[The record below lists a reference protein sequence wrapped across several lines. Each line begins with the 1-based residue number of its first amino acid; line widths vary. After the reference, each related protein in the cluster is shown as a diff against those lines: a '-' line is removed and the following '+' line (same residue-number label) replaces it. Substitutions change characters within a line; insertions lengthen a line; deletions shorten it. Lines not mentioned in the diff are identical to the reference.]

1 MNYTFG
7 AQKMEYNSK
16 AKENTKTWE
25 SPKYLE
31 GKKKAIELIDKT
43 EYGLT
48 EADFWILKTYSAKV
62 ITYAGLIISHN
73 GCLKI
78 NDKLAAEAK
87 FVPSCVSWVRNGAGD
102 LVLQYLNDK
111 QGLLEFGE
119 ASIKNCTNAYP
130 FAMVLKRLQD
140 RVILKNSKI
149 AFSGI
154 MSETESEEFKRTEG
168 PDRPDRP
175 EREERAKA
183 AKPDNL
189 ITEEQI
195 AELEALGCDLKR
207 VAAAYKVTN
216 IREMTT
222 AQAER
227 AIDRKKGAL
236 NK

>member
-16 AKENTKTWE
+16 AEANTKTWE
-25 SPKYLE
+25 SPKFLE

-48 EADFWILKTYSAKV
+48 EADFWILKTYSAKTV
-62 ITYAGLIISHN
+62 TYAGLIISHN

-154 MSETESEEFKRTEG
+154 MSEVESEEFKRTES
-168 PDRPDRP
+168 P
-175 EREERAKA
+175 EREEQEKA
-183 AKPDNL
+183 DNL
-189 ITEEQI
+189 ITDEQI

-207 VAAAYKVTN
+207 VAAAYKVTD
-216 IREMTT
+216 IHEMTSE
-222 AQAER
+222 QAER

>member
-1 MNYTFG
+1 MNYTKRKK
-7 AQKMEYNSK
+7 KMEYNSK
-16 AKENTKTWE
+16 AGANTKTWE
-25 SPKYLE
+25 SPKFLE
-31 GKKKAIELIDKT
+31 GKKKAVEIIDKT

-48 EADFWILKTYSAKV
+48 EADFWILKTYSAKTV
-62 ITYAGLIISHN
+62 TYAGLIISHN

-87 FVPSCVSWVRNGAGD
+87 FVPSRVSWVRNGAGD
-102 LVLQYLNDK
+102 LVLQYLHDK

-119 ASIKNCTNAYP
+119 ASIKNCTNASP

-154 MSETESEEFKRTEG
+154 MSEVESEEFKRTE
-168 PDRPDRP
+168 
-175 EREERAKA
+175 REDQEKA
-183 AKPDNL
+183 DNL
-189 ITEEQI
+189 ITDEQI
-195 AELEALGCDLKR
+195 AELEALGCDFKR
-207 VAAAYKVTN
+207 VAAAYKVTD
-216 IREMTT
+216 IHEMTSE
-222 AQAER
+222 QAER

>member
-16 AKENTKTWE
+16 AGANTKTWE

-48 EADFWILKTYSAKV
+48 EADFWILKTYSAKTV
-62 ITYAGLIISHN
+62 TYAGLIISHN

-111 QGLLEFGE
+111 QGILEFGE

-154 MSETESEEFKRTEG
+154 MSEVESDEFKRTES
-168 PDRPDRP
+168 PERP
-175 EREERAKA
+175 EREERAK
-183 AKPDNL
+183 DL

-207 VAAAYKVTN
+207 VAAAYKVTD
-216 IREMTT
+216 IREMTS

>member
-7 AQKMEYNSK
+7 AQKIEYNSK
-16 AKENTKTWE
+16 SGANTKTWE

-48 EADFWILKTYSAKV
+48 EADFWILKTYSAKTV
-62 ITYAGLIISHN
+62 TYAGLIISHN

-154 MSETESEEFKRTEG
+154 MSEVESEEFKRTES
-168 PDRPDRP
+168 P
-175 EREERAKA
+175 EREERANA
-183 AKPDNL
+183 DNL

-207 VAAAYKVTN
+207 VAAAYKVTD
-216 IREMTT
+216 IREMTS

>member
-16 AKENTKTWE
+16 AGANTKTWE
-25 SPKYLE
+25 SPKFLE

-43 EYGLT
+43 EYGLM
-48 EADFWILKTYSAKV
+48 EADFWILKTYSAKTV
-62 ITYAGLIISHN
+62 TYAGLIISHN

-154 MSETESEEFKRTEG
+154 MSEVESEEFKRPE
-168 PDRPDRP
+168 RP
-175 EREERAKA
+175 EREERANA
-183 AKPDNL
+183 DNL

-207 VAAAYKVTN
+207 VAAAYKVTD
-216 IREMTT
+216 IHEMTS

>member
-16 AKENTKTWE
+16 AGANTKTWE

-31 GKKKAIELIDKT
+31 GKKKAIELINKT

-48 EADFWILKTYSAKV
+48 EADFWILKTYSAKTV
-62 ITYAGLIISHN
+62 TYAGLIISHN

-154 MSETESEEFKRTEG
+154 MSEVESEEFKRTE
-168 PDRPDRP
+168 
-175 EREERAKA
+175 REEQEKA
-183 AKPDNL
+183 DNL
-189 ITEEQI
+189 ITDEQI

-207 VAAAYKVTN
+207 VAAAYKVTD
-216 IREMTT
+216 IREMTSE
-222 AQAER
+222 QAER

>member
-16 AKENTKTWE
+16 AGANTKTWE

-48 EADFWILKTYSAKV
+48 EADFWILKTYSEKAV
-62 ITYAGLIISHN
+62 TYAGLIISHN

-154 MSETESEEFKRTEG
+154 MSEEESEEFK
-168 PDRPDRP
+168 RP

-183 AKPDNL
+183 ANL

-207 VAAAYKVTN
+207 VAAAYKVTD
-216 IREMTT
+216 IREMTS

>member
-16 AKENTKTWE
+16 TGANTKTWE

-48 EADFWILKTYSAKV
+48 EADFWILKTYSAKTV
-62 ITYAGLIISHN
+62 TYAGLIISHN

-154 MSETESEEFKRTEG
+154 MSEVESEEFKRTE
-168 PDRPDRP
+168 
-175 EREERAKA
+175 REEQEKA
-183 AKPDNL
+183 AKPANL
-189 ITEEQI
+189 ITDEQI

-207 VAAAYKVTN
+207 VAAAYKVTD
-216 IREMTT
+216 IHEMTSEH
-222 AQAER
+222 AER

>member
-1 MNYTFG
+1 MAEKYNFG

-16 AKENTKTWE
+16 AQANTKTWE
-25 SPKYLE
+25 SPKFLE
-31 GKKKAIELIDKT
+31 GKKKAVELIDKT

-48 EADFWILKTYSAKV
+48 EADFWILKTYSAKT

-111 QGLLEFGE
+111 QGILEFGE

-154 MSETESEEFKRTEG
+154 MSEVESEEFKRTE
-168 PDRPDRP
+168 
-175 EREERAKA
+175 REDQEKA
-183 AKPDNL
+183 DNL

-195 AELEALGCDLKR
+195 AELEALGCDFKR
-207 VAAAYKVTN
+207 VAAAYKVTD
-216 IREMTT
+216 IHEMTSE
-222 AQAER
+222 QAER

>member
-1 MNYTFG
+1 MAEYNFG

-16 AKENTKTWE
+16 AQANTKTWE
-25 SPKYLE
+25 SPKFLE

-48 EADFWILKTYSAKV
+48 EADFWILKTYSAKTV
-62 ITYAGLIISHN
+62 TYAGLIISHN

-87 FVPSCVSWVRNGAGD
+87 FVPSCVSWVRNGSGD

-154 MSETESEEFKRTEG
+154 MSEVESEEFKRTES
-168 PDRPDRP
+168 PERP
-175 EREERAKA
+175 EREEQEKA
-183 AKPDNL
+183 DNL
-189 ITEEQI
+189 ITEDQI
-195 AELEALGCDLKR
+195 AELEALGCDFKR
-207 VAAAYKVTN
+207 VAAAYKVTD
-216 IREMTT
+216 IHEMTSE
-222 AQAER
+222 QAER

>member
-16 AKENTKTWE
+16 AGANTKTWE
-25 SPKYLE
+25 SPKFLE

-48 EADFWILKTYSAKV
+48 EADFWILKTYSAKT

-78 NDKLAAEAK
+78 NDKLASEAK

-154 MSETESEEFKRTEG
+154 MSEVESEEFKRTES
-168 PDRPDRP
+168 PERP
-175 EREERAKA
+175 EREEQEKA
-183 AKPDNL
+183 DNL
-189 ITEEQI
+189 ITDEQI

-207 VAAAYKVTN
+207 VAAAYKVTD
-216 IREMTT
+216 IHEMTS

>member
-16 AKENTKTWE
+16 ANANTKTWE

-48 EADFWILKTYSAKV
+48 EEDFWILKTYSAKTV
-62 ITYAGLIISHN
+62 TYAGLIISHN

-154 MSETESEEFKRTEG
+154 MSEVESEEFKRPE
-168 PDRPDRP
+168 RP

-183 AKPDNL
+183 DNL

-207 VAAAYKVTN
+207 VAAAYKVTD
-216 IREMTT
+216 IHEMTS

-227 AIDRKKGAL
+227 AIERKKGAL

>member
-1 MNYTFG
+1 MAEKYNFG

-16 AKENTKTWE
+16 AQANTKTWE
-25 SPKYLE
+25 SPKFLE

-48 EADFWILKTYSAKV
+48 EADFWILKTYSAKTV
-62 ITYAGLIISHN
+62 TYAGLIISHN

-119 ASIKNCTNAYP
+119 ASIKNCTNVYP

-154 MSETESEEFKRTEG
+154 MSEVESEEFKRTE
-168 PDRPDRP
+168 
-175 EREERAKA
+175 REEQEKA
-183 AKPDNL
+183 DNL
-189 ITEEQI
+189 ITDEQI
-195 AELEALGCDLKR
+195 AELEALGCDFKR
-207 VAAAYKVTN
+207 VAAAYKVTD
-216 IREMTT
+216 IHEMTSE
-222 AQAER
+222 QAER

>member
-7 AQKMEYNSK
+7 AQKTEYNSK
-16 AKENTKTWE
+16 AGANTKTWE

-48 EADFWILKTYSAKV
+48 EADFWILKTYSAKTV
-62 ITYAGLIISHN
+62 TYAGLIISHN

-154 MSETESEEFKRTEG
+154 MSEVESEEFKRTES
-168 PDRPDRP
+168 P
-175 EREERAKA
+175 EREDQEKA
-183 AKPDNL
+183 DNL

-207 VAAAYKVTN
+207 VAAAYKVTD
-216 IREMTT
+216 IREMTS

>member
-16 AKENTKTWE
+16 AGANTKTLE

-48 EADFWILKTYSAKV
+48 EADFWILKTYSAKT

-78 NDKLAAEAK
+78 NDKLAVEAK

-154 MSETESEEFKRTEG
+154 MSEVESEEFK
-168 PDRPDRP
+168 RP

-183 AKPDNL
+183 ANL

-207 VAAAYKVTN
+207 VAAAYKVTD
-216 IREMTT
+216 IREMTS

-227 AIDRKKGAL
+227 AIDRKKGTL

>member
-1 MNYTFG
+1 MAEKYNFG

-16 AKENTKTWE
+16 ARANTKTWE
-25 SPKYLE
+25 SPKFLE

-48 EADFWILKTYSAKV
+48 EADFWILKTYSEKTV
-62 ITYAGLIISHN
+62 TYAGLIISHN

-154 MSETESEEFKRTEG
+154 MSEVESEEFKR
-168 PDRPDRP
+168 P
-175 EREERAKA
+175 EREEQEKA
-183 AKPDNL
+183 AKPANL

-207 VAAAYKVTN
+207 VAAAYKVTD
-216 IREMTT
+216 IHEMTSE
-222 AQAER
+222 QAER

>member
-16 AKENTKTWE
+16 AGANTKTWE

-31 GKKKAIELIDKT
+31 GKKKAVELIDKT

-48 EADFWILKTYSAKV
+48 EADFWILKTYSAKTV
-62 ITYAGLIISHN
+62 TYAGLIIIHN

-154 MSETESEEFKRTEG
+154 MSEVESEEFKRTES
-168 PDRPDRP
+168 P
-175 EREERAKA
+175 EREDQEKA
-183 AKPDNL
+183 DNL

-207 VAAAYKVTN
+207 VAAAYKVTD
-216 IREMTT
+216 IREMTS

>member
-16 AKENTKTWE
+16 AGANTKTWE

-48 EADFWILKTYSAKV
+48 EADFWILKTYSAKTV
-62 ITYAGLIISHN
+62 TYAGLIISHN

-154 MSETESEEFKRTEG
+154 MSEVESEEFKR
-168 PDRPDRP
+168 P
-175 EREERAKA
+175 EREEQEKA
-183 AKPDNL
+183 DNL

-207 VAAAYKVTN
+207 VAAAYKVTD
-216 IREMTT
+216 IHEMTSE
-222 AQAER
+222 QAER

>member
-16 AKENTKTWE
+16 AGANTKTWE
-25 SPKYLE
+25 SPKFLE
-31 GKKKAIELIDKT
+31 GKKKAVELIDKT

-48 EADFWILKTYSAKV
+48 EADFWILKTYSAKT

-154 MSETESEEFKRTEG
+154 MSEVESEEFKRTE
-168 PDRPDRP
+168 
-175 EREERAKA
+175 REDQEKA
-183 AKPDNL
+183 DNL
-189 ITEEQI
+189 ITDEQI
-195 AELEALGCDLKR
+195 AELEALGCDFKR
-207 VAAAYKVTN
+207 VAAAYKVTD
-216 IREMTT
+216 IHEMTSE
-222 AQAER
+222 QAER

>member
-16 AKENTKTWE
+16 AGANTKTWE

-48 EADFWILKTYSAKV
+48 EADFWILKTYSAKTV
-62 ITYAGLIISHN
+62 TYAGLIISHN

-154 MSETESEEFKRTEG
+154 MSEVESEEFKRPE
-168 PDRPDRP
+168 RP
-175 EREERAKA
+175 EREEQEKA
-183 AKPDNL
+183 DNL
-189 ITEEQI
+189 ITDEQI

-207 VAAAYKVTN
+207 VAAAYKVTD
-216 IREMTT
+216 IREMTS

>member
-7 AQKMEYNSK
+7 AQKIEYNSK
-16 AKENTKTWE
+16 ARANTKTWE

-48 EADFWILKTYSAKV
+48 EADFWILKTYSEKTV
-62 ITYAGLIISHN
+62 TYAGLIISHN

-154 MSETESEEFKRTEG
+154 MSEVESEEFKRPE
-168 PDRPDRP
+168 RP
-175 EREERAKA
+175 EREERANA
-183 AKPDNL
+183 ENL

-207 VAAAYKVTN
+207 VAAAYKVTD
-216 IREMTT
+216 IREMTS

-227 AIDRKKGAL
+227 AIERKKGAL

>member
-16 AKENTKTWE
+16 AGANTKTWE
-25 SPKYLE
+25 SPKFLE

-48 EADFWILKTYSAKV
+48 EADFWILKTYGAKTV
-62 ITYAGLIISHN
+62 TYAGLIISHN

-154 MSETESEEFKRTEG
+154 MSEVESEEFKRPE
-168 PDRPDRP
+168 RPDSP
-175 EREERAKA
+175 EREEW
-183 AKPDNL
+183 AKPANL
-189 ITEEQI
+189 ITDEQI

-207 VAAAYKVTN
+207 VAAAYKVTD
-216 IREMTT
+216 IHEMTSE
-222 AQAER
+222 QAER

>member
-16 AKENTKTWE
+16 AGANTKTWE

-48 EADFWILKTYSAKV
+48 EADFWILKTYSAKT

-87 FVPSCVSWVRNGAGD
+87 FGPSCVSWVRNGAGD

-154 MSETESEEFKRTEG
+154 MSEVESEEFK
-168 PDRPDRP
+168 RP

-183 AKPDNL
+183 DNL

-207 VAAAYKVTN
+207 VAAAYKVTD
-216 IREMTT
+216 IHEMTSE
-222 AQAER
+222 QAER

>member
-1 MNYTFG
+1 MAEKYNFG

-16 AKENTKTWE
+16 AQANTKTWE
-25 SPKYLE
+25 SPKFLE

-48 EADFWILKTYSAKV
+48 EADFWILKTYSAKTV
-62 ITYAGLIISHN
+62 TYAGLIISHN

-154 MSETESEEFKRTEG
+154 MSEVESEEFKRTE
-168 PDRPDRP
+168 
-175 EREERAKA
+175 REEPEKA
-183 AKPDNL
+183 DNL

-195 AELEALGCDLKR
+195 AELEALGCDFKR
-207 VAAAYKVTN
+207 VAAAYKVTD
-216 IREMTT
+216 IHEMTSE
-222 AQAER
+222 QAER

>member
-1 MNYTFG
+1 MAEKYNFG
-7 AQKMEYNSK
+7 AHKMEYNSK
-16 AKENTKTWE
+16 ARANTKTWE
-25 SPKYLE
+25 SPKFLE

-48 EADFWILKTYSAKV
+48 EADFWILKTYSEKTV
-62 ITYAGLIISHN
+62 TYAGLIISHN

-154 MSETESEEFKRTEG
+154 MSEVESEEFKRTE
-168 PDRPDRP
+168 
-175 EREERAKA
+175 REEQEKA
-183 AKPDNL
+183 DNL
-189 ITEEQI
+189 ITDEQI
-195 AELEALGCDLKR
+195 AELEALGCDFKR
-207 VAAAYKVTN
+207 VAAAYKVTD
-216 IREMTT
+216 IHEMTSE
-222 AQAER
+222 QAER

>member
-16 AKENTKTWE
+16 AGANTKTWE

-48 EADFWILKTYSAKV
+48 EADFWILKTYSAKTV
-62 ITYAGLIISHN
+62 TYAGLIISHN

-149 AFSGI
+149 AFYGI
-154 MSETESEEFKRTEG
+154 MSEVESEEFKRTERG
-168 PDRPDRP
+168 
-175 EREERAKA
+175 EQEKA
-183 AKPDNL
+183 DNL
-189 ITEEQI
+189 ITDEQI

-207 VAAAYKVTN
+207 VAAAYKVTD
-216 IREMTT
+216 IHEMTSE
-222 AQAER
+222 QAER

>member
-1 MNYTFG
+1 MAEYNFG

-16 AKENTKTWE
+16 ARANTKTWE
-25 SPKYLE
+25 SPKFLE

-48 EADFWILKTYSAKV
+48 EADFWILKTYSEKTV
-62 ITYAGLIISHN
+62 TYAGLIISHN

-111 QGLLEFGE
+111 QGILEFGE

-154 MSETESEEFKRTEG
+154 MSEVESEEFKRTER
-168 PDRPDRP
+168 D
-175 EREERAKA
+175 EQEKA
-183 AKPDNL
+183 DNL
-189 ITEEQI
+189 ITDEQI
-195 AELEALGCDLKR
+195 AELEALGCDFKR
-207 VAAAYKVTN
+207 VAAAYKVTD
-216 IREMTT
+216 IHEMTSE
-222 AQAER
+222 QAER

>member
-16 AKENTKTWE
+16 AGANTKTWE

-31 GKKKAIELIDKT
+31 GKKKAIELINKT

-48 EADFWILKTYSAKV
+48 EADFWILKTYSAKTV
-62 ITYAGLIISHN
+62 TYAGLIISHN

-154 MSETESEEFKRTEG
+154 MSEVESEEFKRTE
-168 PDRPDRP
+168 
-175 EREERAKA
+175 REEQEKA
-183 AKPDNL
+183 DNL
-189 ITEEQI
+189 ITDEQI

-207 VAAAYKVTN
+207 VAAAYKVTD
-216 IREMTT
+216 IHEMTSE
-222 AQAER
+222 QAER

>member
-7 AQKMEYNSK
+7 AQKMDYNSK
-16 AKENTKTWE
+16 AGANTKTWE

-31 GKKKAIELIDKT
+31 GKKKAVELIDKT

-48 EADFWILKTYSAKV
+48 EADFWILKTYSAKTV
-62 ITYAGLIISHN
+62 TYAGLIISHN

-154 MSETESEEFKRTEG
+154 MSEVESEEFKR
-168 PDRPDRP
+168 P
-175 EREERAKA
+175 EREELEKA
-183 AKPDNL
+183 AKPANL
-189 ITEEQI
+189 ITDEQI

-207 VAAAYKVTN
+207 VAAAYKVTD
-216 IREMTT
+216 IHEMTSE
-222 AQAER
+222 QAER

>member
-1 MNYTFG
+1 MAEYNFG

-16 AKENTKTWE
+16 ARANTKTWE
-25 SPKYLE
+25 SPKFLE

-48 EADFWILKTYSAKV
+48 EADFWILKTYSEKTV
-62 ITYAGLIISHN
+62 TYAGLIISHN

-154 MSETESEEFKRTEG
+154 MSEVESEEFKRPE
-168 PDRPDRP
+168 RP
-175 EREERAKA
+175 EREEQEKA
-183 AKPDNL
+183 DNL
-189 ITEEQI
+189 ITDEQI
-195 AELEALGCDLKR
+195 AELEALGCDFKR
-207 VAAAYKVTN
+207 VAAAYKVTD
-216 IREMTT
+216 IHEMTSE
-222 AQAER
+222 QAER

>member
-1 MNYTFG
+1 MAEYNFG
-7 AQKMEYNSK
+7 SQKMEYNSK
-16 AKENTKTWE
+16 ARANTKTWE

-48 EADFWILKTYSAKV
+48 EADFWILKTYSEKTV
-62 ITYAGLIISHN
+62 TYAGLIISHN

-78 NDKLAAEAK
+78 NDKLSSEAK

-154 MSETESEEFKRTEG
+154 MSEVESEEFKRPE
-168 PDRPDRP
+168 RP
-175 EREERAKA
+175 EREEQEKA
-183 AKPDNL
+183 DNL
-189 ITEEQI
+189 ITDEQI
-195 AELEALGCDLKR
+195 AELEALGCDFKR
-207 VAAAYKVTN
+207 VAAAYKVTD
-216 IREMTT
+216 IHEMTSE
-222 AQAER
+222 QAER

>member
-16 AKENTKTWE
+16 AGANTKTWE

-48 EADFWILKTYSAKV
+48 EADFWILKTYSAKT

-154 MSETESEEFKRTEG
+154 MSEVESEEFKRPEH
-168 PDRPDRP
+168 P
-175 EREERAKA
+175 EREELEKA
-183 AKPDNL
+183 AKPANL
-189 ITEEQI
+189 ITDEQI

-207 VAAAYKVTN
+207 VAAAYKVTD
-216 IREMTT
+216 IREMTS

>member
-16 AKENTKTWE
+16 AQANTKTWE

-31 GKKKAIELIDKT
+31 GKKKAVELIDKT

-48 EADFWILKTYSAKV
+48 EADFWILKTYSAKAV
-62 ITYAGLIISHN
+62 TYAGLIISHN

-154 MSETESEEFKRTEG
+154 MSEVESEEFKRTEST
-168 PDRPDRP
+168 

-183 AKPDNL
+183 DNL

-195 AELEALGCDLKR
+195 AEFEALGCDLKR
-207 VAAAYKVTN
+207 VAAAYKVTD
-216 IREMTT
+216 IHEMTSE
-222 AQAER
+222 QAER
-227 AIDRKKGAL
+227 ALDRKKGAL

>member
-1 MNYTFG
+1 MAEYNFG

-16 AKENTKTWE
+16 AQANTKTWE
-25 SPKYLE
+25 SPKFLE
-31 GKKKAIELIDKT
+31 GKKKAIELINKT

-48 EADFWILKTYSAKV
+48 EADFWILKTYSAKTV
-62 ITYAGLIISHN
+62 TYAGLIISHN

-154 MSETESEEFKRTEG
+154 MSEVESEEFKRTE
-168 PDRPDRP
+168 
-175 EREERAKA
+175 REEQEKA
-183 AKPDNL
+183 DNL

-207 VAAAYKVTN
+207 VAAAYKVTD
-216 IREMTT
+216 IHEMTSE
-222 AQAER
+222 QAER

-236 NK
+236 NKRL

>member
-16 AKENTKTWE
+16 AQANTKTWE
-25 SPKYLE
+25 SPKFLE

-48 EADFWILKTYSAKV
+48 EADFWILKTYSAKTV
-62 ITYAGLIISHN
+62 TYAGLIISHN

-87 FVPSCVSWVRNGAGD
+87 FVPSCVSWVRNGSGD

-154 MSETESEEFKRTEG
+154 MSEVESEEFKRTER
-168 PDRPDRP
+168 D
-175 EREERAKA
+175 EQEKA
-183 AKPDNL
+183 DNL

-207 VAAAYKVTN
+207 VAAAYKVTD
-216 IREMTT
+216 IREMTS

>member
-16 AKENTKTWE
+16 AGANTKTWE

-48 EADFWILKTYSAKV
+48 EADFWILKTYSAKTV
-62 ITYAGLIISHN
+62 TYAGLIISHN

-87 FVPSCVSWVRNGAGD
+87 FVPSCVSWVRNGSGD

-154 MSETESEEFKRTEG
+154 MSEVESEEFKRPE
-168 PDRPDRP
+168 RPEST

-183 AKPDNL
+183 ENL
-189 ITEEQI
+189 ITDEQI

-207 VAAAYKVTN
+207 VAAAYKVTD
-216 IREMTT
+216 IREMTS